1 MTFQLPKLNYEYA
14 ALEPYIDAKTMEIHL
29 TKHHQAYISKAN
41 ETLAGTAFEN
51 KTAEDILRSFNDV
64 PENIKTIVQNHVG
77 GHANHSLFWE
87 ILSPIKSAPSTE
99 LANAIDS
106 DLGGMASFKEKLTAL
121 AMGRFG
127 SGWAWVNVKNGKLEL
142 ENSAN
147 QDSPLM
153 SGKTP
158 ILGLDVWEHAYYLNY
173 QNRRAD
179 YIEAFFNII
188 NWTKVSELYTQA
200 K

>member
-1 MTFQLPKLNYEYA
+1 MAFELPKLPYEYK

-29 TKHHQAYISKAN
+29 TKHHQAYINKAN
-41 ETLAGTAFEN
+41 ETLASTPYEN
-51 KTAEDILRSFNDV
+51 KSAEEILTGFSDIPD
-64 PENIKTIVQNHVG
+64 NIKGVVQNHVG

-87 ILSPIKSAPSTE
+87 ILSPTKSTPSTD
-99 LANAIDS
+99 LAAAIDT
-106 DLGGMASFKEKLTAL
+106 DLGGMASLKEKFSAL

-127 SGWAWVNVKNGKLEL
+127 SGWAWINVKNGKLEL

-153 SGKTP
+153 AGKTP

-179 YIEAFFNII
+179 YVEAFFNIV
-188 NWTKVSELYTQA
+188 NWDKVSELYSKA
-200 K
+200 